1 MVKELKLLIVDDEP
15 MARRRIRSFNL
26 ASQGYSIIGEAENG
40 EQAWRMVVELAP
52 DIVVADIGMPL
63 LNGLDLLKR
72 IHNVPNPPKVILLT
86 CYEDFEKIQQALRY
100 GAFDYLTKLL
110 LSEVEFLA
118 CLTKAADEIHKER
131 KQSQKMINQLLL
143 ELLLSPDEHS
153 NSMDQLM
160 DSSFVCKQYQLA
172 LIRYEP
178 TVSVY
183 YSLLVDCCAR
193 SEGPYTSLFMR
204 IESGLWGILFVSSEA
219 NSYASFFSWVSGI
232 LLLVKDV
239 WSGVE
244 EKPVLVIG
252 QTKYDLLQLP
262 QAYKECRMLLDEADE
277 ETEIEKKSEHLLPV
291 PAGTGETIE
300 NGTFSPSIRSEIR
313 DALRFIADKYTE
325 EIDLPITAQ
334 HVNLSPSWFGTLF
347 RNEVGRSFF
356 DYLQEYRLEKA
367 KILLRQSDY
376 KIYEIASMIGIPNP
390 RYFSR
395 LFVERYTV
403 SPLDYRKKKAE

>member
-1 MVKELKLLIVDDEP
+1 MVKQLKLLIVDDEP

-26 ASQGYSIIGEAENG
+26 ASQGYVIIGEAENG
-40 EQAWRMVVELAP
+40 EQAWGMVVELAP

-72 IHNVPNPPKVILLT
+72 IHKVPTAPKVILLT
-86 CYEDFEKIQQALRY
+86 CYEDFDKIQQALRY
-100 GAFDYLTKLL
+100 GAFDYMTKLL

-118 CLTKAADEIHKER
+118 CLTKAANEIHKER
-131 KQSQKMINQLLL
+131 KQSQKMISQLLL

-160 DSSFVCKQYQLA
+160 GSSFVCKQYQLA
-172 LIRYEP
+172 VIKYEP
-178 TVSVY
+178 VASVY
-183 YSLLVDCCAR
+183 YSLLADCCAR
-193 SEGPYTSLFMR
+193 SEGPYTSLFMH
-204 IESGLWGILFVSSEA
+204 IESGLWGIMFVSSEA
-219 NSYASFFSWVSGI
+219 NSYTSFFSWVSGI
-232 LLLVKDV
+232 LLQAKDV
-239 WSGVE
+239 LSGVE
-244 EKPVLVIG
+244 EKPDLAIG
-252 QTKYDLLQLP
+252 QTRYDLLQLS
-262 QAYKECRMLLDEADE
+262 QAFEECRILLDER
-277 ETEIEKKSEHLLPV
+277 LLPD
-291 PAGTGETIE
+291 PAGAMRTIDNE
-300 NGTFSPSIRSEIR
+300 SFSPSIRSEIR
-313 DALRFIADKYTE
+313 EALQFIADKYTE

-367 KILLRQSDY
+367 KVLLRRSDY

-395 LFVERYTV
+395 LFAEKYAV
-403 SPLDYRKKKAE
+403 SPLDYRKKKEGY